1 MPTEHDY
8 AVARNPRIDFLRGIA
23 ICCVLILHFSLAYGM
38 KNSPLGAL
46 LGPELTRAIAF
57 NGNYGVTIFFV
68 ISGYLI
74 TANSMARWN
83 DLKAIDARTFYIMRF
98 ARIMPSLVLALAIIV
113 CLGCLNVPFFNNT
126 DNHQQLPASYFFI
139 SVASVLG
146 FWHNVLMQSSGY
158 VNYCIDIYWSLSVEE
173 VFYLLLPLLCLAAS
187 RTWLIVV
194 VCLAAILIG
203 PIYRS
208 QHTDNEI
215 FFMYAYQAC
224 FDSIALGC
232 LTALAVKRIT
242 IPAMCGRV
250 MQWTALAAIGFVYLR
265 GIDEHEVFG
274 FSEITLASAVFIY
287 GAAHDR
293 CEGWL
298 TGRLSSW
305 VRWLGQHSYEM
316 YLFHIIVL
324 AAMRNAV
331 TKEQLNYYTRLPWFA
346 LFLSLSALVAWLVAR
361 YVSEPANVAIRQR
374 FGKSV
379 AARHRRP

>member
-1 MPTEHDY
+1 MPTENNH
-8 AVARNPRIDFLRGIA
+8 ALPRNPRIDFLRGIA
-23 ICCVLILHFSLAYGM
+23 ISCVLILHFSLAYGM
-38 KNSPLGAL
+38 KDSPLGAL

-74 TANSMARWN
+74 TSNSMARWN
-83 DLKAIDARTFYIMRF
+83 DLKAIDARRFYVMRF

-113 CLGCLNVPFFNNT
+113 FLGCLNVSFFNNT

-146 FWHNVLMQSSGY
+146 LWHNVLMQSSGY

-173 VFYLLLPLLCLAAS
+173 VFYLLLPLLCMAAS

-194 VCLAAILIG
+194 VCLAVILIG
-203 PIYRS
+203 PLYRS

-215 FFMYAYQAC
+215 FFMYAYPAC

-232 LTALAVKRIT
+232 LTALAAKRVA

-250 MQWTALAAIGFVYLR
+250 MLWLALAAIGFVYLR
-265 GIDEHEVFG
+265 GIDENEVFG
-274 FSEITLASAVFIY
+274 FSEVSLASAVFIFC
-287 GAAHDR
+287 AAHEPRDS
-293 CEGWL
+293 WFS
-298 TGRLSSW
+298 GRLCACL
-305 VRWLGQHSYEM
+305 RWLGRHSYEM

-324 AAMRNAV
+324 AGMRNAV
-331 TKEQLNYYTRLPWFA
+331 AKEQLSYYTRLPWFVA
-346 LFLSLSALVAWLVAR
+346 FLSLSALVAWLVAR
-361 YVSEPANVAIRQR
+361 YVSEPTNVAIRRR
-374 FGKSV
+374 FTNSMSTDK
-379 AARHRRP
+379 RRT